1 MTTSIRVSGLS
12 PGPTLW
18 FQGTEIGPFPHM
30 DV

>member
-1 MTTSIRVSGLS
+1 MSVRVSGLS
-12 PGPTLW
+12 PGPTLG